1 MVGCDEQRV
10 SEDTE
15 NLKKSSVSEEVIQE
29 KIISLPEK
37 IGIAESLI
45 MFNATNAGE
54 PLIYTIGE
62 NENGYYYMKYT
73 FQDECYKTNSKMIV
87 QRVFGNNDFL
97 YLVNAIVLD
106 AEKNTYELSLYRYDK
121 EKNKLKKV
129 EFEQLSYVDKDTKAK
144 YDVFDLQ
151 FIDDQNFVVVYNSGM
166 FVRYN
171 LLENKCYEYEQ
182 HLFGNFCVLNN
193 ELYTGDMAKKKVL
206 GFNLD
211 SSCVDEEIQLD
222 LQNNGYNFCTY
233 DEEVYVGCKNGIF
246 SRLMRTGGTMT
257 ESEKELYGSSK
268 MIRYVSGIERPIYP
282 IAYVKYKVAI
292 GISASVCSY
301 SNEGRT
307 KLHENLK
314 IKHCIMSEM
323 ISQKMT
329 NHSVEYMDCRQSLI
343 SAQKGKCSVSGEEF
357 VNAEDVGC
365 CLKKPKE
372 LGGKEQYNNM
382 VLVKK
387 KYLPLILEE
396 DIQGLQEKLN
406 AINPDKKHLAKINRL
421 RELRNFD
428 RLG

>member
-121 EKNKLKKV
+121 EKSKLKKV

-151 FIDDQNFVVVYNSGM
+151 FID
-166 FVRYN
+166 
-171 LLENKCYEYEQ
+171 
-182 HLFGNFCVLNN
+182 
-193 ELYTGDMAKKKVL
+193 
-206 GFNLD
+206 
-211 SSCVDEEIQLD
+211 
-222 LQNNGYNFCTY
+222 
-233 DEEVYVGCKNGIF
+233 
-246 SRLMRTGGTMT
+246 
-257 ESEKELYGSSK
+257 
-268 MIRYVSGIERPIYP
+268 
-282 IAYVKYKVAI
+282 
-292 GISASVCSY
+292 
-301 SNEGRT
+301 
-307 KLHENLK
+307 
-314 IKHCIMSEM
+314 
-323 ISQKMT
+323 
-329 NHSVEYMDCRQSLI
+329 
-343 SAQKGKCSVSGEEF
+343 
-357 VNAEDVGC
+357 
-365 CLKKPKE
+365 
-372 LGGKEQYNNM
+372 
-382 VLVKK
+382 
-387 KYLPLILEE
+387 
-396 DIQGLQEKLN
+396 
-406 AINPDKKHLAKINRL
+406 
-421 RELRNFD
+421 
-428 RLG
+428 